1 MEDPQKELE
10 LCQQEIEAAIEK
22 RRQDLERLC
31 QGKKVDFNAS
41 ELDDLDALCI
51 AISLIRREDTL
62 ESLYLGSNSIKDEGL
77 EAISS
82 ALSKHVEIKELYLG
96 SNSFHEPGLQTFIN
110 TIPEL
115 TNLKILSLGLSHI
128 NDTICTSFAGS
139 LLAMTNCSLQILY
152 LNGNEIC
159 DEGLLSLMYL
169 LYRVAMNSDKVHINT
184 LHLGDNEFTAV
195 GVKLIADFLETDKD
209 LCRLYLNDNQIDL
222 EGCSDISDGL
232 CVNGTLKFLCL
243 GNCGLNDEGFKHIL
257 SSLSVNRGLET
268 LHIWNNSITDLTAE
282 MLLEVLEKYNPS
294 LKEMLIFGNQI
305 NKFDKFSTVT
315 STQLLNSLLKSSRES
330 TSISED

>member
-10 LCQQEIEAAIEK
+10 QCQKEIEAAIEM
-22 RRQDLERLC
+22 RRQNLERLC

-77 EAISS
+77 EALSS
-82 ALSKHVEIKELYLG
+82 ALFKHIEIKELYLG
-96 SNSFHEPGLQTFIN
+96 SNNFQEPGLQAFIN
-110 TIPEL
+110 TITEL
-115 TNLKILSLGLSHI
+115 INLKVLSLGLSHI
-128 NDTICTSFAGS
+128 NDTICTSLSGALIS
-139 LLAMTNCSLQILY
+139 MNQCSLQSLY
-152 LNGNEIC
+152 LNGNEIG
-159 DEGLLSLMYL
+159 DEGLLSLI
-169 LYRVAMNSDKVHINT
+169 VAMNSDKVHINT
-184 LHLGDNEFTAV
+184 LHLGDNEFTTV

-232 CVNGTLKFLCL
+232 CMNNTLKFLCL
-243 GNCGLNDEGFKHIL
+243 GNCGLNDESFKHIL

-268 LHIWNNSITDLTAE
+268 LHVWNNSISDLTAE
-282 MLLEVLEKYNPS
+282 MLLEVVEKYNPT

-305 NKFDKFSTVT
+305 DNFDRFSTF
-315 STQLLNSLLKSSRES
+315 LNSLLKSSRES

>member
-1 MEDPQKELE
+1 MENPQKELDQ
-10 LCQQEIEAAIEK
+10 CQQEIEAAIEK
-22 RRQDLERLC
+22 RRQNLERLC
-31 QGKKVDFNAS
+31 QGKKLDFNAS

-96 SNSFHEPGLQTFIN
+96 SNSFQEPGLQTFIN

-115 TNLKILSLGLSHI
+115 TNLKVLSLGLSHI
-128 NDTICTSFAGS
+128 NDILCTNFAGS
-139 LLAMTNCSLQILY
+139 LLAMTECSLEILY
-152 LNGNEIC
+152 LNGNEIG
-159 DEGLLSLMYL
+159 DEGLLSLI
-169 LYRVAMNSDKVHINT
+169 VAMNSDKVHIKT
-184 LHLGDNEFTAV
+184 LHLGDNEFTSV

-209 LCRLYLNDNQIDL
+209 LRRLYLNDNQIDL

-232 CVNGTLKFLCL
+232 CVNDTLKFLCL

-257 SSLSVNRGLET
+257 SSLSVNRSLET

-282 MLLEVLEKYNPS
+282 MMLEVLEKYNPS

-305 NKFDKFSTVT
+305 EKFDRFST
-315 STQLLNSLLKSSRES
+315 LLNSLLKSTRES
-330 TSISED
+330 TSIIED